1 MVYNVLAVDTLN
13 SAHSTAYVPSVTY
26 ACEFNSGGNL
36 ECGPSLASMIVAPIV
51 GLIGLF
57 LVYLAHRLFHVEV
70 IVFTFLI
77 ASFSGYILVSTFID
91 SSFASKNKHTYIH
104 FHM

>member
-1 MVYNVLAVDTLN
+1 MVYSVVATDSLV
-13 SAHSTAYVPSVTY
+13 SGRSTAYVPSVTY
-26 ACEFNSGGNL
+26 SCAFNVDGSL
-36 ECGPSLASMIVAPIV
+36 ECGPSLANMIVGPLV

-77 ASFSGYILVSTFID
+77 SSFSGYILVSTFVD
-91 SSFASKNKHTYIH
+91 ASFAGKTHILS
-104 FHM
+104 